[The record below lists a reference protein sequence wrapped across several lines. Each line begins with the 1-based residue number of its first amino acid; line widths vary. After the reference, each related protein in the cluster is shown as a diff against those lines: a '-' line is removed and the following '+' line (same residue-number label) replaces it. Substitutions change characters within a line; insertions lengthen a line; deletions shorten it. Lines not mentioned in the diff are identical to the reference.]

1 MALLFSILKV
11 IGMILLIIVII
22 LAVIIA
28 CLLFI
33 PVCYEASGD
42 ISAGNYRVRV
52 HWFLRAFQF
61 LFYRRD
67 GTNEMELRLFW
78 RRSHLLDA
86 EYREKRKEKK
96 AEKAAKKQSRKKQKK
111 QHLFRK
117 KREKLQKKIDLD
129 TEPKQN
135 TSVKMSPEEEKIISE
150 QKPEVEAHVLNHDLV
165 TVSQVKIQHNETQ
178 INRDDVFE
186 KNTLT
191 MNTDVGKSESVSN
204 TFKQEIALDIE
215 NEDSTLNKNT
225 YSDNKNSGKNTT
237 GQKEQHTVKQ
247 NDTEDS
253 IEQSENNG
261 KLKDILKKVN
271 TAWSLMQTWHP
282 LAMIWPPLQKLL
294 YRIRPR
300 MLKTDLIFGFADPST
315 TGKVLGAVSNLY
327 FLYYYEEFHLQGD
340 FETEDIYIDGTFM
353 IRGKIRGIYLL
364 VFVIRLLSKKD
375 FRKFLGAIKKSKN
388 GGN

>member
-135 TSVKMSPEEEKIISE
+135 TSVKMSLEEEKIISE
-150 QKPEVEAHVLNHDLV
+150 QKPEVEAHIL
-165 TVSQVKIQHNETQ
+165 
-178 INRDDVFE
+178 
-186 KNTLT
+186 
-191 MNTDVGKSESVSN
+191 NTDVGKSESVSN

-225 YSDNKNSGKNTT
+225 YSDNKSSGKNTT

>member
-1 MALLFSILKV
+1 
-11 IGMILLIIVII
+11 
-22 LAVIIA
+22 
-28 CLLFI
+28 
-33 PVCYEASGD
+33 
-42 ISAGNYRVRV
+42 
-52 HWFLRAFQF
+52 
-61 LFYRRD
+61 
-67 GTNEMELRLFW
+67 MELRLFW

-96 AEKAAKKQSRKKQKK
+96 AEKDAKKRSRKKQTK

-135 TSVKMSPEEEKIISE
+135 TSVKMS
-150 QKPEVEAHVLNHDLV
+150 
-165 TVSQVKIQHNETQ
+165 
-178 INRDDVFE
+178 
-186 KNTLT
+186 
-191 MNTDVGKSESVSN
+191 N

-215 NEDSTLNKNT
+215 NEDSTLNKNI
-225 YSDNKNSGKNTT
+225 YSDNKSSGKNTT
-237 GQKEQHTVKQ
+237 GQKKQHTVKQ

-253 IEQSENNG
+253 IEQSESNG
-261 KLKDILKKVN
+261 KLKDILKKVK

-340 FETEDIYIDGTFM
+340 FETEDMYVDGTFM

-364 VFVIRLLSKKD
+364 VFVIRLLSQKD

>member
-11 IGMILLIIVII
+11 IGMVLLIIVII

-86 EYREKRKEKK
+86 EYREKRKQKK
-96 AEKAAKKQSRKKQKK
+96 AEKAAKKQSRKKKKK

-129 TEPKQN
+129 TESVQN
-135 TSVKMSPEEEKIISE
+135 TPVQRLSEEEKTISE
-150 QKPEVEAHVLNHDLV
+150 QKTEAEENVLNQNQDI
-165 TVSQVKIQHNETQ
+165 VSQAKTQHNETISRDVVSEKDKLIMSEDVEKSEGMDDTSKQ
-178 INRDDVFE
+178 GSALDIDDKDSSPDKHINVD
-186 KNTLT
+186 KKH
-191 MNTDVGKSESVSN
+191 VGKSI
-204 TFKQEIALDIE
+204 TTK
-215 NEDSTLNKNT
+215 NK
-225 YSDNKNSGKNTT
+225 
-237 GQKEQHTVKQ
+237 QHTLKP

-253 IEQSENNG
+253 TEHNETGG
-261 KLKDILKKVN
+261 KLKGILKKVK

-300 MLKTDLIFGFADPST
+300 MLKADLIFGFADPSV

-340 FETEDIYIDGTFM
+340 FETEDMYIDGSFM
-353 IRGKIRGIYLL
+353 IHGKIRGIYLL

>member
-86 EYREKRKEKK
+86 EYREKRKQKK

-129 TEPKQN
+129 TEPMQN

-150 QKPEVEAHVLNHDLV
+150 QKPEVEAHVLNHDLN
-165 TVSQVKIQHNETQ
+165 TVSQAKIQHNETQ
-178 INRDDVFE
+178 I
-186 KNTLT
+186 
-191 MNTDVGKSESVSN
+191 
-204 TFKQEIALDIE
+204 
-215 NEDSTLNKNT
+215 
-225 YSDNKNSGKNTT
+225 
-237 GQKEQHTVKQ
+237 KQ

-253 IEQSENNG
+253 IEQSETSG
-261 KLKDILKKVN
+261 KLKDILKKVK

-300 MLKTDLIFGFADPST
+300 MLKADLIFGFADPSV
-315 TGKVLGAVSNLY
+315 TGKALGAVSNLY

-340 FETEDIYIDGTFM
+340 FETEDMYIDGTFM

>member
-22 LAVIIA
+22 LAVIIV

-78 RRSHLLDA
+78 CRSHLLDA

-96 AEKAAKKQSRKKQKK
+96 AEKAAKKRSRKKQKK

-135 TSVKMSPEEEKIISE
+135 TSVKMS
-150 QKPEVEAHVLNHDLV
+150 
-165 TVSQVKIQHNETQ
+165 
-178 INRDDVFE
+178 
-186 KNTLT
+186 
-191 MNTDVGKSESVSN
+191 N

-215 NEDSTLNKNT
+215 NEDSTLNKNI
-225 YSDNKNSGKNTT
+225 YSDNKSSGKNTT
-237 GQKEQHTVKQ
+237 GQKKQHTVKQ

-253 IEQSENNG
+253 IEQSESNG
-261 KLKDILKKVN
+261 KLKDILKKVK

-340 FETEDIYIDGTFM
+340 FETEDMYIDGTFM

-364 VFVIRLLSKKD
+364 VFVIRLLSQKD

>member
-150 QKPEVEAHVLNHDLV
+150 QKPEVEAHVLN
-165 TVSQVKIQHNETQ
+165 
-178 INRDDVFE
+178 
-186 KNTLT
+186 
-191 MNTDVGKSESVSN
+191 TDVWKSESVSN

-215 NEDSTLNKNT
+215 NEDSTLNKNI
-225 YSDNKNSGKNTT
+225 YSDNKSSGKNTT

-253 IEQSENNG
+253 IEQSESNG

-271 TAWSLMQTWHP
+271 TAWSLMQTWRP

-340 FETEDIYIDGTFM
+340 FETEDMYVDGTFM

>member
-11 IGMILLIIVII
+11 IGMILLVIVII

-86 EYREKRKEKK
+86 EYREKRKQKK

-129 TEPKQN
+129 TEPMQN

-150 QKPEVEAHVLNHDLV
+150 QKPEVEAHVL
-165 TVSQVKIQHNETQ
+165 K
-178 INRDDVFE
+178 
-186 KNTLT
+186 
-191 MNTDVGKSESVSN
+191 
-204 TFKQEIALDIE
+204 IALDIE

-225 YSDNKNSGKNTT
+225 YSDNNSSGKNTT
-237 GQKEQHTVKQ
+237 GQKEQHTVKK

-253 IEQSENNG
+253 IEQSETSG
-261 KLKDILKKVN
+261 KLKDILKKVK
-271 TAWSLMQTWHP
+271 TVWSLMQTWHP

-300 MLKTDLIFGFADPST
+300 MLKADLIFGFADPSV
-315 TGKVLGAVSNLY
+315 TGKALGAVSNLY

-340 FETEDIYIDGTFM
+340 FETEDMYIDGTFM

>member
-22 LAVIIA
+22 LAVIIV

-96 AEKAAKKQSRKKQKK
+96 AEKAAKKRSRKKQKK

-129 TEPKQN
+129 TESMQN
-135 TSVKMSPEEEKIISE
+135 TWVKMPPEEEKIISE
-150 QKPEVEAHVLNHDLV
+150 QMTSVDENVSKHALNMD
-165 TVSQVKIQHNETQ
+165 TQVDTENNESGISCNTESEDHSSDKN
-178 INRDDVFE
+178 INAN
-186 KNTLT
+186 K
-191 MNTDVGKSESVSN
+191 KS
-204 TFKQEIALDIE
+204 T
-215 NEDSTLNKNT
+215 
-225 YSDNKNSGKNTT
+225 GKNTAT
-237 GQKEQHTVKQ
+237 KKEKQHTVKP
-247 NDTEDS
+247 NVLEDS
-253 IEQSENNG
+253 DEQNKSSG
-261 KLKDILKKVN
+261 KQKDILKKVK

-315 TGKVLGAVSNLY
+315 TGKVLGAASNLY

-340 FETEDIYIDGTFM
+340 FETEDMYIDGTFM